1 MRERKEQV
9 DLTRIFDAIEFP
21 DAYKISYLANA
32 IIVPTYEDVL
42 QKFGLLRIE
51 YHLLMCLAHYP
62 TLAAHDVARMTRM
75 PRNSVSRAVMRM
87 DQEGFL
93 TRTPDDIDKR
103 KSKLKITPEGRAIHD
118 QVAKWFELRETE
130 VLGNLTNAERKRF
143 RDLLSKLAVN
153 AASLDR

>member
-1 MRERKEQV
+1 MREPKEQV
-9 DLTRIFDAIEFP
+9 DLTEIFDAIEFP

-32 IIVPTYEDVL
+32 IIIPTYEDVL
-42 QKFGLLRIE
+42 QTFGLLRVE

-62 TLAAHDVARMTRM
+62 TLAAQDVARMTRM

-93 TRTPDDIDKR
+93 TRTPDVVDKR

-118 QVAKWFELRETE
+118 QIARWFARRERE
-130 VLGNLTNAERKRF
+130 VLGSLSTSERKRF
-143 RDLLSKLAVN
+143 QDLLSKLVMS